1 MIFGGFSTLDRT
13 CPRPEGAEALT
24 TGSTAWRLGERQP
37 HAGVVGAGHRRLL
50 VLGQCGATGAELRQL
65 AEAPVPADVTW
76 RWPGAYTVV
85 EETDEAV
92 VVHTDPVAAH
102 PVYAALYQRTWAWC
116 TSPRALAALTGTTID
131 VQRLACAVFLPSIP
145 ALAGSRSFF
154 TAVEQLPPGSR
165 VELPTDGGVL
175 RRTTTW
181 RPEPVSGRPPH
192 RRLREALTSAVTL
205 RVAHDPA
212 LSCDMS
218 GGLDSTTVALLAA
231 SALPPGLRLN
241 AVTIHPED
249 NLDGADLR
257 YARMAAA
264 EHPTRL
270 SHHLLPLGRRHLPYT
285 AITDLPATD
294 EPAPSTLTQARLT
307 AQFHWMRDQLGSRTH
322 LTGDGGDSV
331 LFQPPVHLADLIR
344 HHRWRRALGEAAGW
358 ARLRHATVPAV
369 LREAISTSAVGRS
382 EALTRLVRDIG
393 APARNDHGH
402 VQRFPLLPFPAF
414 ARPSVRDLLTHAAQ
428 QAAAVSDPMPDLDA
442 AVRTLVDDIREV
454 ARTAAADATLAGACG
469 IDLNNPFL
477 DPAVVNTVLTVRLDE
492 RPRVHEYKPLLSGA
506 VRHVLPAAVANRS
519 TKGSFDAD
527 HYTGMRT
534 NLPQLLSLADGHLA
548 ALGLID
554 PASFRRHVR
563 QAAAGVPMP
572 LATVEQ
578 ALTAEAWLV
587 AHHRDPAP
595 VWTVRNVSRP
605 GSTHG

>member
-1 MIFGGFSTLDRT
+1 MIFGGFSTLDHT
-13 CPRPEGAEALT
+13 CPRPEGAQSLAA
-24 TGSTAWRLGERQP
+24 GSSGWRLGEGQP
-37 HAGVVGAGHRRLL
+37 HTSVVEAGHRRVL
-50 VLGQCGATGAELRQL
+50 VLGQCGATAGELRQL
-65 AEAPVPADVTW
+65 AEMPVPADVTW

-85 EETDEAV
+85 EETVEAV

-102 PVYAALYQRTWAWC
+102 PVYAASYRHTWAWC
-116 TSPRALAALTGTTID
+116 TSPRTLAALTGATVDI
-131 VQRLACAVFLPSIP
+131 QRLACAVFLPSIP

-165 VELPTDGGVL
+165 VELPSDGGRL

-181 RPEPVSGRPPH
+181 RPDPVSGHRPH
-192 RRLREALTSAVTL
+192 QRLRAALTSAVTL
-205 RVAHDPA
+205 RVAHDPG

-231 SALPPGLRLN
+231 TALPPGLRLD

-249 NLDGADLR
+249 DLDGADLR
-257 YARMAAA
+257 YARLAAA
-264 EHPTRL
+264 AHPTRL
-270 SHHLLPLGRRHLPYT
+270 SHHLLPLSRRHLPYT
-285 AITDLPATD
+285 AITDVPATD

-307 AQFHWMRDQLGSRTH
+307 AQLHWMHDRLGSRTH

-331 LFQPPVHLADLIR
+331 LFQPPIHLADLVR

-358 ARLRHATVPAV
+358 ARLRHTTVPAV
-369 LREAISTSAVGRS
+369 LREAISTAAVGRS
-382 EALTRLVRDIG
+382 EALARLVRDIG
-393 APARNDHGH
+393 APTRNDHGH
-402 VQRFPLLPFPAF
+402 VQWFPLLPFPTF
-414 ARPSVRDLLTHAAQ
+414 ANTSVQHLLVHAAQ
-428 QAAAVSDPMPDLDA
+428 QAAAAADPMPNLDA

-454 ARTAAADATLAGACG
+454 ARSAGADAALAGGCG
-469 IDLNNPFL
+469 VDLDNPLL
-477 DPAVVNTVLTVRLDE
+477 DPAVVDTILTVQLDE
-492 RPRVHEYKPLLSGA
+492 RPRVHTYKPLLSGA
-506 VRHVLPAAVANRS
+506 GRHVLPVAVANRS

-554 PASFRRHVR
+554 PAPFRRHVR
-563 QAAAGVPMP
+563 RAAAGVPMP

-578 ALTAEAWLV
+578 ALAAEAWLV

-595 VWTVRNVSRP
+595 VWSTTRP
-605 GSTHG
+605 GSARD